1 MREREARCHLTLLIH
16 VHVLAQSEQSV
27 ASSTPPLGLRLRA
40 VYDEDGLDNDGDAR
54 PGLFTALQLCLDCLA
69 FSVGLRFS
77 HALGLPACVL
87 RPGELVYAQGDI
99 VVVTKGGASGEE
111 GWSGYL
117 EHNPGAGTGRFLRR
131 YMEVVE
137 DLSGD
142 HYRTRCLVPLC
153 WLQIIARVPA
163 LGSRY
168 LFCRGY
174 MTGQEDPVDSKEE
187 SRNEMIVWLRRLK

>member
-54 PGLFTALQLCLDCLA
+54 PGLFTALQLCLGCLA
-69 FSVGLRFS
+69 FSVGLRSS

-99 VVVTKGGASGEE
+99 VVVTKRGASGEE

-142 HYRTRCLVPLC
+142 HYRTRCLVPAVLVADHRPRTRARLTVSLLS
-153 WLQIIARVPA
+153 WLYDRPRRPRGLEGRV
-163 LGSRY
+163 S
-168 LFCRGY
+168 
-174 MTGQEDPVDSKEE
+174 E
-187 SRNEMIVWLRRLK
+187 